1 MTGLDTNVIVRY
13 VTQDDRDQ
21 FRRSDAVFTAAASS
35 GNKLFINAIVLC
47 ELVWVLRSAYKE
59 PRERIVPVI
68 EALLETPE
76 VVVEDADLARRS
88 LADWQGGQ
96 GDFADC
102 FIARRN
108 ERAGCRTTL
117 TFDKALSKSAL
128 FGAPPGEPTRRRG

>member
-1 MTGLDTNVIVRY
+1 MIGLDTNVIVRY
-13 VTQDDRDQ
+13 VTQDDREQ
-21 FRRSDAVFTAAASS
+21 FRRSDAVFTVAASS
-35 GNKLFINAIVLC
+35 GNKVFINAIVMC

-59 PRERIVPVI
+59 PRERIASVI

-76 VVVEDADLARRS
+76 VVVEDADLARS
-88 LADWQGGQ
+88 ALADWQRGQ

-108 ERAGCRTTL
+108 EHSGCQTTL

-128 FGAPPGEPTRRRG
+128 FSSP